1 MLSPSTLIVDSPMQ
15 PDDDFPSMTKLDL
28 LQIVCLSMAA
38 AIFAFAGRSAPA
50 SCSAD
55 ANRA

>member
-1 MLSPSTLIVDSPMQ
+1 MQ

-38 AIFAFAGRSAPA
+38 AIFAFAGVIGAQFMLG
-50 SCSAD
+50 
-55 ANRA
+55 